1 MIIIRDFISRTA
13 RKDGRCE
20 VCGWNIGK
28 GEEYRVSHSF
38 QYYVK
43 LNVVHSHCKINY
55 NFRHDNIS
63 SVVGYQINDIKNG
76 TVIFVI
82 SIYFANIYKTMF

>member
-20 VCGWNIGK
+20 VCGWNITK

-43 LNVVHSHCKINY
+43 LHQRCYMKEL
-55 NFRHDNIS
+55 RKE
-63 SVVGYQINDIKNG
+63 IKM
-76 TVIFVI
+76 VI
-82 SIYFANIYKTMF
+82 K

>member
-38 QYYVK
+38 QYY
-43 LNVVHSHCKINY
+43 
-55 NFRHDNIS
+55 
-63 SVVGYQINDIKNG
+63 IKMHQRC
-76 TVIFVI
+76 
-82 SIYFANIYKTMF
+82 YKKQLKNEIKMVTKK